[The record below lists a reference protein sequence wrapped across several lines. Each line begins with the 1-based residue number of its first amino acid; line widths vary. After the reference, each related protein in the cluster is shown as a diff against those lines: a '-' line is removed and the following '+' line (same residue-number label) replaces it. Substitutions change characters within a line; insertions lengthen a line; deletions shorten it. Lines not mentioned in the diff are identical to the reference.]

1 MGPTLW
7 YILKIYH
14 DSYQRTIDL
23 DGGLLSELFPITV
36 GVKHGGILSPALFKE
51 YIDELI
57 HNCTHAN
64 VGAIFNKINVSIIVY
79 ADDILLLSPVDSHLQ
94 ILLNICNDYSNLWR
108 INFNAA
114 KSNNGRIWTTI
125 LQRINILY

>member
-1 MGPTLW
+1 MDPTLW
-7 YILKIYH
+7 YILKIYY
-14 DSYQRTIDL
+14 DSSQGTIDL
-23 DGGLLSELFPITV
+23 DGGDLFPITV
-36 GVKHGGILSPALFKE
+36 GVKQGGILSPALFKE

-57 HNCTHAN
+57 HNCTNAN
-64 VGAIFNKINVSIIVY
+64 VGAIFNKINVSITVY

-114 KSNNGRIWTTI
+114 KSNIVELDHNFTK
-125 LQRINILY
+125 INILY